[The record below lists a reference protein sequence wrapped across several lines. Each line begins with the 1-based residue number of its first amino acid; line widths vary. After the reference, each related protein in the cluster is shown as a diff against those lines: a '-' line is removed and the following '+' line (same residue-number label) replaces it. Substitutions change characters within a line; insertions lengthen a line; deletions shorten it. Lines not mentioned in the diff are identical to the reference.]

1 MAWDADKVRTA
12 LIVAA
17 TTCSGV
23 LAAFGL
29 LATQRVLI
37 ELFAG
42 GPTPDRVRAA
52 LPALAWLAA
61 VTMIRGGL
69 GLAVGYAL
77 NGLTPRVH
85 LAVERELFENTTG
98 VELRAFDDDGFAE
111 GMERATRGTEAAIEL
126 VQNTM
131 NLFAGVVSLLAVI
144 VAVVTIHPLLLA
156 ALLVATVSTGYAALR
171 AGHVRFQS
179 YLASSTRR
187 RRQWVLQRL
196 MADRK
201 SAAELRS
208 YGLRGFLLRLYDQV
222 MGAQIGEE
230 LRVAQ
235 RVTATTSIG
244 AAIGGIALAGVY
256 VLLGMLLVDG
266 EIPLA
271 AAATCVIAVQAAQR
285 ALAQVTFQVDRVFS
299 SGQFFNEYIRFLASS
314 AAFLPGK
321 PKPDDADI
329 RPAPD
334 GLTELSLSGV
344 CFHYPDRDRPAVG
357 AVTLTIHAGQ
367 TIALVGENGSG
378 KSTLAA
384 MISGL
389 REPTSGELRWN
400 SRPYASWDTDGLRR
414 HIAVAVQDHHQ
425 WPFSAATNIAMGD
438 IDTPADSARI
448 EAAACEAAAH
458 DMITELPH
466 GYDTLLDRTF
476 KEGQDLSGG
485 QWQRIAAARAFLRNA
500 PLLIMDEPSSALD
513 PRAEDA
519 LFQALRSRQGTKTT
533 ILITHRLANITHAD
547 QIFVL
552 EHGVVIEAGTHH
564 ELMALAGLYQ
574 QLFSLQ
580 AAGYAANA
588 AASSMSSSLMPP
600 CRAGVTWLDT
610 SASASTSA
618 TQRPERQRHRKW
630 AATRRSAD
638 AGISPGE
645 ASSAESSYQANG
657 ANFLCTA
664 LRFSAPVGPARRS
677 WLTSWGISS
686 VYR

>member
-1 MAWDADKVRTA
+1 MTDHQHVEVHANGRIPGQTAAGTAPAVLPEFRPSWWETGLRARADAGIAGVFAELPGLIRKAVRVAWGADRLRTG
-12 LIVAA
+12 VVTA
-17 TTCSGV
+17 TTACSGV

-52 LPALAWLAA
+52 LPALAWLAGA
-61 VTMIRGGL
+61 TALRGGL
-69 GLAVGYAL
+69 GMAVGYAL

-85 LAVERELFENTTG
+85 LVVERELFEHTTA

-131 NLFAGVVSLLAVI
+131 NLFAGLVSLLAVAI
-144 VAVVTIHPLLLA
+144 AVVTIHPLLLV
-156 ALLVATVSTGYAALR
+156 ALLVATVPTGYAALR
-171 AGHVRFQS
+171 AGHVRFRS

-196 MADRK
+196 MAERK

-235 RVTATTSIG
+235 QVTATTSVG
-244 AAIGGIALAGVY
+244 AAIGGFALAGVY
-256 VLLGMLLVDG
+256 ALLGLLLLDG
-266 EIPLA
+266 QIPLA

-285 ALAQVTFQVDRVFS
+285 ALALVTFQVDRVYA
-299 SGQFFNEYIRFLASS
+299 SGQFFNEYVRFLENATGY
-314 AAFLPGK
+314 LPSPSDEGG
-321 PKPDDADI
+321 AD
-329 RPAPD
+329 RPGP
-334 GLTELSLSGV
+334 GELSELTVRGV
-344 CFHYPDRDRPAVG
+344 SFRYPDRDRPAVDEL
-357 AVTLTIHAGQ
+357 TLTIRAGQ

-384 MISGL
+384 IIAGL
-389 REPTSGELRWN
+389 RAPTGGELLWN
-400 SRPYASWDTDGLRR
+400 SRPYAAWGTDEVRR
-414 HIAVAVQDHHQ
+414 HIAVALQDHHQ

-438 IDTPADSARI
+438 IDATADQDLIESAARK
-448 EAAACEAAAH
+448 AAAH
-458 DMITELPH
+458 DMILELPH

-485 QWQRIAAARAFLRNA
+485 QWQRITAARAFLRDA

-519 LFQALRSRQGTKTT
+519 LFQALRGRQGTRTT

-552 EHGVVIEAGTHH
+552 EHGALIQAGTHR
-564 ELMALAGLYQ
+564 ELMAADGTYR
-574 QLFSLQ
+574 QLFTLQ
-580 AAGYAANA
+580 AAGYQ
-588 AASSMSSSLMPP
+588 S
-600 CRAGVTWLDT
+600 
-610 SASASTSA
+610 
-618 TQRPERQRHRKW
+618 
-630 AATRRSAD
+630 
-638 AGISPGE
+638 
-645 ASSAESSYQANG
+645 
-657 ANFLCTA
+657 
-664 LRFSAPVGPARRS
+664 
-677 WLTSWGISS
+677 
-686 VYR
+686 